1 MKEVLERLVALQKV
15 DQKLREL
22 ESLRGDL
29 PHQVEILK
37 QDVNKTNS
45 ELRNQKDQLV
55 DYHKEKSALE
65 LEIEELES
73 RQKKYQ
79 EQLYQVKNN
88 REYDAVSMEIENVKE
103 QISNK
108 QTRVIELI
116 TLEEEM
122 EKTIEAS
129 KEAVVAVQNRLAE
142 KEGDLKNRLGETE
155 KEEKALLSE
164 RSKLTGKLPPRIVSS
179 YQRIFNAKNGLAV
192 VPVMR
197 HGLCGGC
204 YKNLPPQRVL
214 EIREMKRIYLC
225 EVCGRILVWDEEAS
239 EKEV

>member
-1 MKEVLERLVALQKV
+1 LKEVLERLVALQKI

-37 QDVNKTNS
+37 QDVSKANS
-45 ELRNQKDQLV
+45 ELQNQKDQFV
-55 DYHKEKSALE
+55 GFHKEKDALE

-73 RQKKYQ
+73 RLKKYQ

-116 TLEEEM
+116 TLEGEM
-122 EKTIEAS
+122 EKTIEES
-129 KEAVVAVQNRLAE
+129 KESVAGVQKRLGE
-142 KEGDLKNRLGETE
+142 KESDLKKRLGETE
-155 KEEKALLSE
+155 KEEKALNSE
-164 RSKLTGKLPPRIVSS
+164 RSKITEKLPPRIVSS

-197 HGLCGGC
+197 HGLCSGC

-214 EIREMKRIYLC
+214 EIREMKRINLC
-225 EVCGRILVWDEEAS
+225 EVCGRILIWDEDAA
-239 EKEV
+239 EKQV

>member
-1 MKEVLERLVALQKV
+1 VHFFTLYRRSQCKEGWLKEVLERLVALQKV

-37 QDVNKTNS
+37 QDVSKANS
-45 ELRNQKDQLV
+45 ELQNQKDQLV
-55 DYHKEKSALE
+55 DFHKEKDALE

-73 RQKKYQ
+73 HLKKYQ
-79 EQLYQVKNN
+79 EQLYRVKNN

-122 EKTIEAS
+122 EKTIEES
-129 KEAVVAVQNRLAE
+129 KEAVVGVH
-142 KEGDLKNRLGETE
+142 NRLGE
-155 KEEKALLSE
+155 K
-164 RSKLTGKLPPRIVSS
+164 
-179 YQRIFNAKNGLAV
+179 
-192 VPVMR
+192 
-197 HGLCGGC
+197 
-204 YKNLPPQRVL
+204 
-214 EIREMKRIYLC
+214 
-225 EVCGRILVWDEEAS
+225 
-239 EKEV
+239 